1 MRRRVTTADYY
12 RYYRIPSHLSRS
24 IPFRIVPRHSVGI
37 TFRARARARALSPSV
52 ISRAI
57 EIARAG

>member
-1 MRRRVTTADYY
+1 MRRRVTSADYY

-37 TFRARARARALSPSV
+37 TFRARAASPSV